1 MNFKGRRDLTALLGF
16 LTIAVFLG
24 VILTKKV
31 SVIVALILVPIIF
44 AVIGGFGTEL
54 GTFMLDGIVSV
65 APTGIMLGFAILFF
79 GVMNKAGL
87 FDPMIS
93 KVLELVKGDPVKI
106 TIGTVVIAMVA
117 HLDGSGASTFLIT
130 IPALPLYDKIG
141 MSRVILAGMVAL
153 GAGTMNLTPWGGPTA
168 RAAAALDVSV
178 AQLFNPIIPA
188 FIAGI
193 IWIVFVAYLVGR
205 SERKRLG
212 IQDMQHSLHDE
223 MTEEERSMR
232 RPKLFWFNLF
242 LTVITIVALVKVW
255 LPLPVV
261 FMVAF
266 AIAVLINYPNPKD
279 QMEQIKAQSVGMV
292 TVVCIIFAAG
302 IFTGILS
309 GSGMI
314 DAMSKALVG
323 FIPETVGGSMG
334 VIVAILSM
342 PLSLIFTPDAYYFGV
357 MPILAQTASAYGL
370 DPLQIGQAS
379 ILGQMTTGFPLS
391 PLTASTFLLIGLARV
406 ELADHQKFIFKWAFG
421 TTVVMT
427 IVAVIMG
434 VII

>member
-1 MNFKGRRDLTALLGF
+1 MIALLGF

-24 VILTKKV
+24 LILTKKA
-31 SVIVALILVPIIF
+31 SVIVALILVPIVF
-44 AVIGGFGTEL
+44 ALIGGFGNEL

-79 GVMNKAGL
+79 GVMNNAGL

-106 TIGTVVIAMVA
+106 TIGTVIIAMVS

-130 IPALPLYDKIG
+130 IPALLPLYDKIG
-141 MSRVILAGMVAL
+141 MNRVILAGMVAL

-168 RAAAALDVSV
+168 RAAAALDVST

-193 IWIVFVAYLVGR
+193 IWIIFAAYLIGR
-205 SERKRLG
+205 KERKRLG
-212 IQDMQHSLHDE
+212 IQEMQHSLHDE
-223 MTEEERSMR
+223 MTEEERNMR
-232 RPKLFWFNLF
+232 RPKLFWFNLI
-242 LTVITIVALVKVW
+242 LTILTIIALVKVW
-255 LPLPVV
+255 LPLPIV

-266 AIAVLINYPNPKD
+266 AVAVLINYPNPRD
-279 QMEQIKAQSVGMV
+279 QMEQIKTQSVGMV

-314 DAMSKALVG
+314 DAMSTSLVN
-323 FIPETVGGSMG
+323 FIPEAVGSSMG
-334 VIVAILSM
+334 VIVAVLSM

-370 DPLQIGQAS
+370 EPVQIGQAS

-421 TTVVMT
+421 TTIVMT
-427 IVAVIMG
+427 IVAVITG
-434 VII
+434 TII

>member
-1 MNFKGRRDLTALLGF
+1 MIALLGF

-24 VILTKKV
+24 LILTNKA
-31 SVIVALILVPIIF
+31 SVIVALILVPIVF
-44 AVIGGFGTEL
+44 ALIGGFGSEL

-79 GVMNKAGL
+79 GVMNNAGL

-106 TIGTVVIAMVA
+106 TIGTVIIAMVS

-130 IPALPLYDKIG
+130 IPALLPLYDKIG
-141 MSRVILAGMVAL
+141 MNRVILAGMVAL

-168 RAAAALDVSV
+168 RAAAALDVST

-193 IWIVFVAYLVGR
+193 IWIIFAAYLIGR
-205 SERKRLG
+205 KERKRLG
-212 IQDMQHSLHDE
+212 IQEMQHSLHDE
-223 MTEEERSMR
+223 MTEEERNMR
-232 RPKLFWFNLF
+232 RPKLFWFNLI
-242 LTVITIVALVKVW
+242 LTILTIIALVKVW
-255 LPLPVV
+255 LPLPIV

-266 AIAVLINYPNPKD
+266 AVAVLINYPNPRD
-279 QMEQIKAQSVGMV
+279 QMEQIKTQSVGMV

-314 DAMSKALVG
+314 DAMSTSLVN
-323 FIPETVGGSMG
+323 FIPEAVGSSMG
-334 VIVAILSM
+334 VIVAVLSM

-370 DPLQIGQAS
+370 EPVQIGQAS

-421 TTVVMT
+421 TTIVMT
-427 IVAVIMG
+427 IVAVITG
-434 VII
+434 TII

>member
-1 MNFKGRRDLTALLGF
+1 MIALLGF

-24 VILTKKV
+24 LILTKKA
-31 SVIVALILVPIIF
+31 SVIVALILVPIVF
-44 AVIGGFGTEL
+44 ALIGGFGSEL

-79 GVMNKAGL
+79 GVMNNAGL

-93 KVLELVKGDPVKI
+93 KVLEIVKGDPVKI
-106 TIGTVVIAMVA
+106 TIGTVIIAMVS

-130 IPALPLYDKIG
+130 IPALLPLYDKIG
-141 MSRVILAGMVAL
+141 MNRVILAGMVAL

-168 RAAAALDVSV
+168 RAAAALDVST

-193 IWIVFVAYLVGR
+193 IWIIFAAYLIGR
-205 SERKRLG
+205 KERKRLG
-212 IQDMQHSLHDE
+212 IQEMQHSLHDE
-223 MTEEERSMR
+223 MTEEERNMR
-232 RPKLFWFNLF
+232 RPKLFWFNLI
-242 LTVITIVALVKVW
+242 LTILTIIALVKVW
-255 LPLPVV
+255 LPLPIV

-266 AIAVLINYPNPKD
+266 AVAVLINYPNPRD
-279 QMEQIKAQSVGMV
+279 QMEQIKTQSVGMV

-314 DAMSKALVG
+314 DAMSTSLVN
-323 FIPETVGGSMG
+323 FIPEAVGSSMG
-334 VIVAILSM
+334 VIVAVLSM

-370 DPLQIGQAS
+370 EPVQIGQAS

-421 TTVVMT
+421 TTIVMT
-427 IVAVIMG
+427 IVAVITG
-434 VII
+434 TII